1 MSAIRIEKM
10 LTRAEFSKYLFSPK
24 RFSFKKVVRITAQMI
39 KYLKLQKLG
48 CFSFT
53 KKASFKMFVAT
64 KDEENKSKL
73 DEIKLA
79 GYISTIDMHNDD
91 ARKVVTDE
99 NDVGDGSPEIKTQ
112 FALSAETKPRLKCK
126 RSFREDLKIS
136 KKVLNVPSNGSVP
149 GDMVVADVC
158 SEISDDDVSNA
169 LAYWYRKGSEE
180 VKKLNKHSK
189 HSSHSGGEGWHL
201 VQQEPHNGWSQVHHG
216 CWI

>member
-1 MSAIRIEKM
+1 
-10 LTRAEFSKYLFSPK
+10 
-24 RFSFKKVVRITAQMI
+24 
-39 KYLKLQKLG
+39 
-48 CFSFT
+48 
-53 KKASFKMFVAT
+53 
-64 KDEENKSKL
+64 
-73 DEIKLA
+73 
-79 GYISTIDMHNDD
+79 MHNDD

-180 VKKLNKHSK
+180 VKKFNKPEHIARIAVEKDGILYSRSRIMDGHRFIMAAGFNK
-189 HSSHSGGEGWHL
+189 TSIGKE
-201 VQQEPHNGWSQVHHG
+201 V
-216 CWI
+216 